1 MGLPARA
8 GPGVRKTGFTAETA
22 ERAESDRVKALS
34 SGLDTAVTFCSRY
47 AERYGAKALPSGGG
61 APRALRKVCGALAI
75 LFMFVAAAPSSAQE
89 THLLVI
95 TGISGDE
102 EHAKVFHQLA
112 TRFIDAAKK
121 RDSVPESNIVYLAE
135 KPGVDPGRIAGPSTK
150 KGIEKAFTELAA
162 KAHPND
168 EVFVLLIGHGGFDGK
183 TATFNM
189 PGPDFNAADFARL
202 LGKFPTE
209 RVVFVDTT
217 SSSGGFLSALAGPG
231 RTIVTATKT
240 GGEKL
245 EPRFAQFFVEA
256 YDTDAADRD
265 RNGRISVAEAYEYAK
280 AQVAGAYQKAGTLQ
294 TEHATLDD
302 GSEGK
307 LAATLFLSA
316 GGRVSANL
324 DMNDPQVR
332 ELVKERD
339 ALEQQVAALKL
350 RKASM
355 DAAEYDQ
362 QLEKL
367 LLALAQKTQ
376 ALQRLEVKK

>member
-1 MGLPARA
+1 M
-8 GPGVRKTGFTAETA
+8 
-22 ERAESDRVKALS
+22 S
-34 SGLDTAVTFCSRY
+34 
-47 AERYGAKALPSGGG
+47 
-61 APRALRKVCGALAI
+61 KVCTVLAI
-75 LFMFVAAAPSSAQE
+75 LFIFVGVRPSSAQE

-95 TGISGDE
+95 SGISGDE
-102 EHAKVFHQLA
+102 EHAKLFHQLA
-112 TRFIDAAKK
+112 TRFITAAEKK
-121 RDSVPESNIVYLAE
+121 NGVPPANTIYLAE
-135 KPGVDPGRIAGPSTK
+135 KTEIDPARIAGRSTK
-150 KGIEKAFTELAA
+150 DGIEKAFADLASRV
-162 KAHPND
+162 HPND

-183 TATFNM
+183 MATFNM
-189 PGPDFNAADFARL
+189 PGPDFTAADFARL
-202 LGKFPTE
+202 VGKLSAQ

-217 SSSGGFLSALAGPG
+217 SSSGGFLQALAGPG

-245 EPRFAQFFVEA
+245 EPRFPQFFIEA

-280 AQVAGAYQKAGTLQ
+280 AQVASAYQKAGTVQ

-307 LAATLFLSA
+307 LAATVFLSTA
-316 GGRVSANL
+316 GRVSANL
-324 DMNDPQVR
+324 DMNNPQVR

-339 ALEQQVAALKL
+339 ALEQQVTALKL
-350 RKASM
+350 RKSSM
-355 DAAEYDQ
+355 DVAEYEQ

-376 ALQRLEVKK
+376 ALQQLEVKK

>member
-1 MGLPARA
+1 M
-8 GPGVRKTGFTAETA
+8 
-22 ERAESDRVKALS
+22 AL
-34 SGLDTAVTFCSRY
+34 VTT
-47 AERYGAKALPSGGG
+47 LLLGG
-61 APRALRKVCGALAI
+61 AAS
-75 LFMFVAAAPSSAQE
+75 AAAQE

-102 EHAKVFHQLA
+102 EHATLFHQLA

-121 RDSVPESNIVYLAE
+121 KDGVPDGNVIYLAE
-135 KPGVDPGRIAGPSTK
+135 KTEADPARIAGRSTK
-150 KGIEKAFTELAA
+150 EGIEKAFADLAA

-168 EVFVLLIGHGGFDGK
+168 EIYVLLIGHGGFDGK

-189 PGPDFNAADFARL
+189 PGPDFSAADFARL
-202 LGKFPTE
+202 IGKLQVE
-209 RVVFVDTT
+209 SVVFVDTT
-217 SSSGGFLSALAGPG
+217 SSSGGFLPTVAGPG

-245 EPRFAQFFVEA
+245 DARFAQFFVEA
-256 YDTDAADRD
+256 YDGDGADRD
-265 RNGRISVAEAYEYAK
+265 RNGRISVAEAFEYAK
-280 AQVAGAYQKAGTLQ
+280 AQVASAYQKAGTLQ
-294 TEHATLDD
+294 TEHAALDD

-307 LAATLFLSA
+307 LAAATFLST

-339 ALEQQVAALKL
+339 ELERQVAALKL
-350 RKASM
+350 RKGSM
-355 DAAEYDQ
+355 DAGEYEA

-376 ALQRLEVKK
+376 ALQKLEGKKR

>member
-1 MGLPARA
+1 MTSFCA
-8 GPGVRKTGFTAETA
+8 GVLATLMLGVSASAG
-22 ERAESDRVKALS
+22 
-34 SGLDTAVTFCSRY
+34 
-47 AERYGAKALPSGGG
+47 
-61 APRALRKVCGALAI
+61 
-75 LFMFVAAAPSSAQE
+75 AQE

-95 TGISGDE
+95 TGLSGDE
-102 EHAKVFHQLA
+102 EHAKLFHQLA
-112 TRFIDAAKK
+112 TRFIAAAEKKDAVSDAN
-121 RDSVPESNIVYLAE
+121 VIYLAE
-135 KPGVDPGRIAGPSTK
+135 KTEVEPGRIAGRSTK
-150 KGIEKAFTELAA
+150 EGIEKAFADLAA

-168 EVFVLLIGHGGFDGK
+168 EIFVLLIGHGGFDGK

-189 PGPDFNAADFARL
+189 PGPDFTATDFARL

-217 SSSGGFLSALAGPG
+217 SSSGALLSALAGPG

-256 YDTDAADRD
+256 YENEAADRD

-280 AQVAGAYQKAGTLQ
+280 AEVAGAYQKAGTLQ
-294 TEHATLDD
+294 TEHAALDD

-324 DMNDPQVR
+324 DMANPEVR

-350 RKASM
+350 RKSSM
-355 DAAEYDQ
+355 DGAAYDQ
-362 QLEKL
+362 QLETL

-376 ALQRLEVKK
+376 ALQKLEVKKR

>member
-1 MGLPARA
+1 MLL
-8 GPGVRKTGFTAETA
+8 GVSA
-22 ERAESDRVKALS
+22 SAL
-34 SGLDTAVTFCSRY
+34 
-47 AERYGAKALPSGGG
+47 
-61 APRALRKVCGALAI
+61 
-75 LFMFVAAAPSSAQE
+75 AQE
-89 THLLVI
+89 THVLVI

-102 EHAKVFHQLA
+102 EHAKLFHQLA

-121 RDSVPESNIVYLAE
+121 RDAVPDSNIIYLAE
-135 KPGVDPGRIAGPSTK
+135 KSDVDPARIGGLSTK
-150 KGIEKAFTELAA
+150 AGIEKAFGDLAA
-162 KAHPND
+162 TTHPND
-168 EVFVLLIGHGGFDGK
+168 EIFVLLIGHGGFDGK

-189 PGPDFNAADFARL
+189 PGPDFSAADFARL
-202 LGKFPTE
+202 LGKFPSQ

-280 AQVAGAYQKAGTLQ
+280 AQVASAYQKAGTLQ
-294 TEHATLDD
+294 TEHAALDD

-307 LAATLFLSA
+307 LAATVFLSTA
-316 GGRVSANL
+316 GRVSANL

-367 LLALAQKTQ
+367 LLTLAQKTQ

>member
-1 MGLPARA
+1 MRA
-8 GPGVRKTGFTAETA
+8 V
-22 ERAESDRVKALS
+22 L
-34 SGLDTAVTFCSRY
+34 
-47 AERYGAKALPSGGG
+47 
-61 APRALRKVCGALAI
+61 LAI
-75 LFMFVAAAPSSAQE
+75 LLLFAGSRASSAQE

-102 EHAKVFHQLA
+102 EHAKLFHQLA

-121 RDSVPESNIVYLAE
+121 RDAVPDGNIVYLAE
-135 KPGVDPGRIAGPSTK
+135 KSNVDPARISGVSTK
-150 KGIEKAFTELAA
+150 EGIEKAFADVAA

-168 EVFVLLIGHGGFDGK
+168 EIFVLLIGHGGFDGR

-189 PGPDFNAADFARL
+189 PGPDFSAADFARL
-202 LGKFPTE
+202 LRKFSAE

-217 SSSGGFLSALAGPG
+217 SSSGGFLPELAGPG

-256 YDTDAADRD
+256 YDTDAADHD
-265 RNGRISVAEAYEYAK
+265 RNGRISVAEAFDYAK
-280 AQVAGAYQKAGTLQ
+280 AQVAGAYQKAGTIQ
-294 TEHATLDD
+294 TEHAALDD

-307 LAATLFLSA
+307 LAATLFLSTS
-316 GGRVSANL
+316 GRVSANL
-324 DMNDPQVR
+324 DMNNPQVR

-339 ALEQQVAALKL
+339 ALEQQVAALRL

-355 DAAEYDQ
+355 DAADYDQ

-367 LLALAQKTQ
+367 LLDLAQKSH
-376 ALQRLEVKK
+376 ALQQLEVKK

>member
-1 MGLPARA
+1 M
-8 GPGVRKTGFTAETA
+8 TGRHLAA
-22 ERAESDRVKALS
+22 VLS
-34 SGLDTAVTFCSRY
+34 
-47 AERYGAKALPSGGG
+47 
-61 APRALRKVCGALAI
+61 I
-75 LFMFVAAAPSSAQE
+75 LFLFVAARSARAQE

-95 TGISGDE
+95 AGISGDE
-102 EHAKVFHQLA
+102 EHAKLFHQLA
-112 TRFIDAAKK
+112 TRFIAAAEKK
-121 RDSVPESNIVYLAE
+121 DGVPAANVIYLAE
-135 KPGVDPGRIAGPSTK
+135 KTELDPSRIAGRSTK
-150 KGIEKAFTELAA
+150 EGIEKAVADLAA

-168 EVFVLLIGHGGFDGK
+168 EIFVLLIGHGGFDGK

-189 PGPDFNAADFARL
+189 PGPDFSAADFARL
-202 LGKFPTE
+202 LGKFSTE

-245 EPRFAQFFVEA
+245 EPRFAEFFVEA

-265 RNGRISVAEAYEYAK
+265 RNGRISVAEAFEYAK
-280 AQVAGAYQKAGTLQ
+280 AQVASAYQKAGTLQ

-316 GGRVSANL
+316 SGRVSANL
-324 DMNDPQVR
+324 DMNNPHVR

-355 DAAEYDQ
+355 DAAEYEQ

-367 LLALAQKTQ
+367 LLALAQTTQ
-376 ALQRLEVKK
+376 ALQQLEVKK

>member
-1 MGLPARA
+1 MLVLIAA
-8 GPGVRKTGFTAETA
+8 G
-22 ERAESDRVKALS
+22 
-34 SGLDTAVTFCSRY
+34 
-47 AERYGAKALPSGGG
+47 
-61 APRALRKVCGALAI
+61 
-75 LFMFVAAAPSSAQE
+75 SANAQD

-102 EHAKVFHQLA
+102 EHAKLFHQLA

-121 RDSVPESNIVYLAE
+121 RDAVPDGNIIYLAE
-135 KPGVDPGRIAGPSTK
+135 KPDVDPSRIAGRSTK
-150 KGIEKAFTELAA
+150 EGIEKAFADVAA
-162 KAHPND
+162 RAHAND
-168 EVFVLLIGHGGFDGK
+168 EIFVLLIGHGGFDGK

-189 PGPDFNAADFARL
+189 PGPDFSAADFARL
-202 LGKFPTE
+202 LGKFSTE

-217 SSSGGFLSALAGPG
+217 SSSGGFLPALAGPG

-245 EPRFAQFFVEA
+245 EPRFAEFFVEA

-280 AQVAGAYQKAGTLQ
+280 AQVASAYQKAGTLQ
-294 TEHATLDD
+294 TEHAALDD

-307 LAATLFLSA
+307 LAATLFLSTA
-316 GGRVSANL
+316 GRVSANL
-324 DMNDPQVR
+324 DMNNPQVR

-339 ALEQQVAALKL
+339 ALEQQVAALRL

-355 DAAEYDQ
+355 EAADYDQ

-367 LLALAQKTQ
+367 LLALAQKSH
-376 ALQRLEVKK
+376 ALQQLEVKK